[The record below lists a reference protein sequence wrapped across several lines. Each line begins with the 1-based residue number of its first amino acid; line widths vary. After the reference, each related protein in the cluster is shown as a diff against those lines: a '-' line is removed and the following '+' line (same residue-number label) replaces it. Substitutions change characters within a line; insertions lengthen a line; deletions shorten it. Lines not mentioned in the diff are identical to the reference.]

1 MIAAYATRAEDF
13 GLSTLDVNR
22 QNFVSLQI
30 LDNRRLRLVVS
41 SPRLLVFNLQSTVER
56 QGNIVRQPSLLHPAF
71 ASIKR
76 MSRTRTPDAASDW
89 QQPVLSLFRCLTTK
103 ATTSTLSDCLFSSQP
118 L

>member
-56 QGNIVRQPSLLHPAF
+56 QGNIVRQPSLLHP
-71 ASIKR
+71 IKQL
-76 MSRTRTPDAASDW
+76 SRTRTPDAASDW